1 MIRLL
6 VVIVFIGLVSSDD
19 KKCGKCPPTPKV
31 YEELRCV
38 GILDS
43 NGCCFERFDCPDLN
57 ALDSSK
63 CHYKGRAYNISDNVL
78 DSDSPI
84 CSRACHC
91 SGGYDGSKPSFRCA
105 SVDCPE
111 NFGFEAE
118 PGCVLQYSLDKCC
131 HADKVCGEEKVKEL
145 AKCELEGRT
154 YNEGEKMYPDSA
166 SCHTCLCTK
175 DFNSSVPIDSNK
187 DCKKVDCG
195 IELRNLYR
203 LQSGCV
209 PVYFASSDCCPIDYR
224 CPSAKDEEMPFEGRA
239 DLEVAPEKTCKYG
252 DHNLH
257 IGQSLNSLEDK
268 CVECSCKQPP
278 MVECVKKSDC

>member
-19 KKCGKCPPTPKV
+19 KKCGKCSPTPKV

-43 NGCCFERFDCPDLN
+43 DGCCFERFDCPDLN

-209 PVYFASSDCCPIDYR
+209 PVYFASRDCCPIDYR
-224 CPSAKDEEMPFEGRA
+224 CPSAKDEVMPFEGRA

>member
-6 VVIVFIGLVSSDD
+6 VVSVLIGLVACDD
-19 KKCGKCPPTPKV
+19 KKCGKCTPTPKV

-43 NGCCFERFDCPDLN
+43 DGCCFERFDCPDLN

-63 CHYKGRAYNISDNVL
+63 CHYKGRSYNISENVM
-78 DSDSPI
+78 DSDSPP
-84 CSRACHC
+84 CSQACHC

-111 NFGFEAE
+111 NFGFEPE
-118 PGCVLQYSLDKCC
+118 PGCMLQYSLDKCC
-131 HADKVCGEEKVKEL
+131 HASKICGEDKVKEL

-154 YNEGEKMYPDSA
+154 YTEGEKMYPDSA

-175 DFNSSVPIDSNK
+175 DFNNSISIDSNK
-187 DCKKVDCG
+187 NCKKVDCG

-209 PVYFASSDCCPIDYR
+209 PVYFGSSDCCPIDFR
-224 CPSAKDEEMPFEGRA
+224 CPSSKDEVMPFEGRA
-239 DLEVAPEKTCKYG
+239 DLEVVPEKTCKYG

-278 MVECVKKSDC
+278 MVECVKKSNC